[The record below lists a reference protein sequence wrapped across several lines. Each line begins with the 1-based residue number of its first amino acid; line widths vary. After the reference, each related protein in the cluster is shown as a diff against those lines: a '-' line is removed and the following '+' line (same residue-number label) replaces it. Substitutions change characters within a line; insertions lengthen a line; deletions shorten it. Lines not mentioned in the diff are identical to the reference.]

1 MNKFNTKFENKDLN
15 FNIGLMAKQADGS
28 VFVNYGGTD
37 FLVSVVKKELKEDK
51 GFFPL
56 IINYEEKMYSLGK
69 IPANYL
75 RREAKPSDNAT
86 INARVIDRCLRP
98 LFAEGYNHEVQIV
111 ITVLSYD
118 RDFEPEMMA
127 ISAASVASFIA
138 ELPLENVVSGVSVI
152 KKEGKLIVNPTLE
165 ERLSSDFELK
175 AAGTDEALNMIE
187 FKGKE
192 TSEEEVLEALEF
204 AHLKIKNLNKF
215 QNSILDQLDV
225 KKVDFLAPEKY
236 EDDLY
241 KKVKEKYE
249 NDILEVL
256 KSNQVRKE
264 RNEKLN
270 DKKEEIFEDF
280 LNEENEKELGFIF
293 DKIYKDLFIKLIVE
307 NKYRLDGR
315 DTKQVRPLS
324 SHVDVLSKVH
334 GSSLFTRGE
343 TQALAVCT
351 LGVKSDEQVLDALE
365 DNDSQRFILHYNF
378 PPYSV
383 GEVGRMG
390 APGRREIG
398 HGNLAHKAL
407 ENMIPSYDDFP
418 YTIRMVSEILESN
431 GSSSQATIC
440 ASTMALMAAG
450 VPLKKPVAGIA
461 MGLIKQGEDF
471 TILSDIAG
479 LEDHLGDMDFK
490 VAGTYDGITAIQM
503 DIKIKGINS
512 DIFKQC
518 LYQAKEGK
526 NHILDH
532 MMTTI
537 DKPRET
543 VNENAPQVKVVQI
556 KKEQIKDVIGKGGET
571 INKIIEKTDVKIDI
585 DEEGVV
591 SVYAKDK
598 NSIDEAISIIEK
610 LTKTYEKGQKFKAK
624 VIRIEKYGAF
634 VSFDDTEALLHISD
648 MDEKRVEKVEDKVK
662 MDELIEVE
670 IKEVDDKKRIKV
682 KLINKE
688 D

>member
-1 MNKFNTKFENKDLN
+1 MKEFKTSFEGKDIN
-15 FNIGLMAKQADGS
+15 FNIGLMAKQASGS
-28 VFVNYGGTD
+28 VFVKYGGTD

-98 LFAEGYNHEVQIV
+98 LFAEGYNNEVQIV

-118 RDFEPEMMA
+118 KDFEPEMMA
-127 ISAASVASFIA
+127 ISAASVACFIA
-138 ELPLENVVSGVSVI
+138 ELPLENLVSGLSVI
-152 KKEGKLIVNPTLE
+152 KKDGKLKVNPTLE
-165 ERLSSDFELK
+165 ERLNADFELK

-204 AHLKIKNLNKF
+204 AHLKIKDLNKF
-215 QNSILDQLDV
+215 QNEILKELDV
-225 KKVDFLAPEKY
+225 SKVDFIAPKKFE
-236 EDDLY
+236 ESLY
-241 KKVKEKYE
+241 NKVKEKYE
-249 NDILEVL
+249 KSILEVL
-256 KSNQVRKE
+256 KSNKIRKE

-270 DKKEEIFEDF
+270 IIKEEIFEEF
-280 LNEENEKELGFIF
+280 LDEENEKSLGFIF

-307 NKYRLDGR
+307 KKYRLDGR
-315 DTKQVRPLS
+315 NTNQIRPLS
-324 SHVDVLSKVH
+324 SHVDILSKVH
-334 GSSLFTRGE
+334 GSALFTRGE

-365 DNDSQRFILHYNF
+365 DIDSQRFILHYNF

-407 ENMIPSYDDFP
+407 ENMIPTYDDFP

-503 DIKIKGINS
+503 DIKIKGIDY

-543 VNENAPQVKVVQI
+543 VNENAPQVKVIQI

-585 DEEGVV
+585 DEEGIV
-591 SVYAKDK
+591 SVYAKSK

-624 VIRIEKYGAF
+624 VIRVEKYGAF

-648 MDEKRVEKVEDKVK
+648 MDEKRVEKVEDKVNLG
-662 MDELIEVE
+662 DIIDIE
-670 IKEVDDKKRIKV
+670 IKDVDEKKRIKV

>member
-1 MNKFNTKFENKDLN
+1 MKEFKTSFEGKDIN
-15 FNIGLMAKQADGS
+15 FNIGLMAKQASGS
-28 VFVNYGGTD
+28 VFVKYGGTD

-98 LFAEGYNHEVQIV
+98 LFAEGYNNEVQIV

-118 RDFEPEMMA
+118 KDFEPEMMA
-127 ISAASVASFIA
+127 ISAASVACFIA
-138 ELPLENVVSGVSVI
+138 ELPLENLVSGLSVI
-152 KKEGKLIVNPTLE
+152 KKDGKLKVNPTLE
-165 ERLSSDFELK
+165 ERLNADFELK

-204 AHLKIKNLNKF
+204 AHLKIKDLNKF
-215 QNSILDQLDV
+215 QNEILKELDV
-225 KKVDFLAPEKY
+225 SKVDFIAPKKFE
-236 EDDLY
+236 ESLY
-241 KKVKEKYE
+241 NKVKEKYE
-249 NDILEVL
+249 KSILEVL
-256 KSNQVRKE
+256 KSNKIRKE

-270 DKKEEIFEDF
+270 IKKEEIFEE
-280 LNEENEKELGFIF
+280 LGNEENEKELSIIF

-315 DTKQVRPLS
+315 DTKEVRPLS
-324 SHVDVLSKVH
+324 SHVDILSKVH
-334 GSSLFTRGE
+334 GSALFTRGE

-365 DNDSQRFILHYNF
+365 DIDSQRFILHYNF

-407 ENMIPSYDDFP
+407 ENMIPTYDDFP

-503 DIKIKGINS
+503 DIKIKGIDY

-543 VNENAPQVKVVQI
+543 VNENAPQVKVIQI

-585 DEEGVV
+585 DEEGIV
-591 SVYAKDK
+591 SVYAKNK

-624 VIRIEKYGAF
+624 VIRVEKYGAF

-648 MDEKRVEKVEDKVK
+648 MDEKRVEKVEDKVNLG
-662 MDELIEVE
+662 DIIDIE
-670 IKEVDDKKRIKV
+670 IKDVDEKKRIKV

>member
-1 MNKFNTKFENKDLN
+1 MREFKTIFEGKDVN
-15 FNIGLMAKQADGS
+15 FNIGLMAKQASGS
-28 VFVNYGGTD
+28 VFVKYGGTD
-37 FLVSVVKKELKEDK
+37 FLVSVVKKELKEEK

-98 LFAEGYNHEVQIV
+98 LFAEGYNNEVQIV

-118 RDFEPEMMA
+118 KDFEPEMMA
-127 ISAASVASFIA
+127 ISAASIACFIA
-138 ELPLENVVSGVSVI
+138 ELPLENLVSGLSVI
-152 KKEGKLIVNPTLE
+152 KNDGKLKVNPTLE
-165 ERLSSDFELK
+165 ERLNADFELK
-175 AAGTDEALNMIE
+175 AAGTDDALNMIE

-204 AHLKIKNLNKF
+204 AHLKIKDLNKF
-215 QNSILDQLDV
+215 QNEILKELDV
-225 KKVDFLAPEKY
+225 SKVDFIAPKKFEESLYNQVFQKY
-236 EDDLY
+236 E
-241 KKVKEKYE
+241 KS
-249 NDILEVL
+249 ILEVL
-256 KSNQVRKE
+256 KNNKIRKD

-270 DKKEEIFEDF
+270 IIKEEIFAEF
-280 LNEENEKELGFIF
+280 LDEENEKELGFIF

-315 DTKQVRPLS
+315 NTNQIRPLS
-324 SHVDVLSKVH
+324 SHVDILSKVH

-365 DNDSQRFILHYNF
+365 DIDSQRFILHYNF

-503 DIKIKGINS
+503 DIKIKGINY

-532 MMTTI
+532 MMSTI
-537 DKPRET
+537 DKPRKT
-543 VNENAPQVKVVQI
+543 VNENAPQVKVIKI

-585 DEEGVV
+585 DEDGVV
-591 SVYAKDK
+591 SVYAKNKD
-598 NSIDEAISIIEK
+598 SIDEAVAIIEK
-610 LTKTYEKGQKFKAK
+610 LTKTYEKGQKFSAK

-648 MDEKRVEKVEDKVK
+648 MDEKRVEKVEDKVNLG
-662 MDELIEVE
+662 DIIDIE
-670 IKEVDDKKRIKV
+670 IKDVDDKKRIKV

>member
-1 MNKFNTKFENKDLN
+1 MKEFKTSFEGKDIN
-15 FNIGLMAKQADGS
+15 FNIGLMAKQASGS
-28 VFVNYGGTD
+28 VFVKYGGTD

-98 LFAEGYNHEVQIV
+98 LFAEGYNNEVQIV

-118 RDFEPEMMA
+118 KDFEPEMMA
-127 ISAASVASFIA
+127 ISAASVACFIA
-138 ELPLENVVSGVSVI
+138 ELPLENLVSGLSVI
-152 KKEGKLIVNPTLE
+152 KKDGKLKVNPTLE
-165 ERLSSDFELK
+165 ERLNADFELK

-204 AHLKIKNLNKF
+204 AHLKIKDLNKF
-215 QNSILDQLDV
+215 QNEILKELDV
-225 KKVDFLAPEKY
+225 SKVDFIAPKKFE
-236 EDDLY
+236 ESLY
-241 KKVKEKYE
+241 NKVKEKYE
-249 NDILEVL
+249 KSILEVL
-256 KSNQVRKE
+256 KSNKIRKE

-270 DKKEEIFEDF
+270 IIKEEIFEEF
-280 LNEENEKELGFIF
+280 LDEENEKSLGFIF

-307 NKYRLDGR
+307 KKYRLDGR
-315 DTKQVRPLS
+315 NTNQIRPLS
-324 SHVDVLSKVH
+324 SHVDILSKVH
-334 GSSLFTRGE
+334 GSALFTRGE

-365 DNDSQRFILHYNF
+365 DIDSQRFILHYNF

-407 ENMIPSYDDFP
+407 ENMIPTYDDFP

-503 DIKIKGINS
+503 DIKIKGIDY

-543 VNENAPQVKVVQI
+543 VNENAPQVKVIQI

-585 DEEGVV
+585 DEEGIV
-591 SVYAKDK
+591 SVYAKNK

-624 VIRIEKYGAF
+624 VIRVEKYGAF

-648 MDEKRVEKVEDKVK
+648 MDEKRVEKVEDKVNLG
-662 MDELIEVE
+662 DIIDIE
-670 IKEVDDKKRIKV
+670 IKDVDEKKRIKV

>member
-1 MNKFNTKFENKDLN
+1 MNKFNTKFENKNIN
-15 FNIGLMAKQADGS
+15 FNIGLMAKQANGS

-75 RREAKPSDNAT
+75 RREAKPADNAT

-98 LFAEGYNHEVQIV
+98 LFAEGFNHEVQIV

-127 ISAASVASFIA
+127 ISAASVACFIA

-152 KKEGKLIVNPTLE
+152 KNNDKLIVNPTLE
-165 ERLSSDFELK
+165 ERLNADFELK

-204 AHLKIKNLNKF
+204 AHLKIKDLNKF
-215 QNSILDQLDV
+215 QNDILSQLEVEKV
-225 KKVDFLAPEKY
+225 KFISSKKY
-236 EDDLY
+236 SDELFNQ
-241 KKVKEKYE
+241 VKEKFE
-249 NDILEVL
+249 EDILEVL
-256 KSNQVRKE
+256 KSNKIRKE

-270 DKKEEIFEDF
+270 IKKEEILEEFLDED
-280 LNEENEKELGFIF
+280 NEKELYIIF
-293 DKIYKDLFIKLIVE
+293 DEIYKDLFIKLIVE

-315 DTKQVRPLS
+315 DTTEVRPLS
-324 SHVDVLSKVH
+324 SQVDILSKVH

-365 DNDSQRFILHYNF
+365 DIDSQRFILHYNF

-407 ENMIPSYDDFP
+407 ENMIPSYDEFP

-440 ASTMALMAAG
+440 ASTMALMSAG

-461 MGLIKQGEDF
+461 MGLIKQDDKF

-503 DIKIKGINS
+503 DIKIKGIDS
-512 DIFKQC
+512 DIFRQC

-543 VNENAPQVKVVQI
+543 VNENAPQVKVIQI

-591 SVYAKDK
+591 SVYANNKP
-598 NSIDEAISIIEK
+598 SIDEAISIIEK

-624 VIRIEKYGAF
+624 VTRIEKYGAF

-662 MDELIEVE
+662 MDEIIDVE
-670 IKEVDDKKRIKV
+670 IKDVDDKKRIKV

>member
-1 MNKFNTKFENKDLN
+1 MREFKTIFEGKDVN
-15 FNIGLMAKQADGS
+15 FNIGLMAKQASGS
-28 VFVNYGGTD
+28 VFVKYGGTD
-37 FLVSVVKKELKEDK
+37 FLVSVVKKELKEEK

-98 LFAEGYNHEVQIV
+98 LFAEGYNNEVQIV

-118 RDFEPEMMA
+118 KDFEPEMMA
-127 ISAASVASFIA
+127 ISAASIACFIA
-138 ELPLENVVSGVSVI
+138 ELPLENLVSGLSVI
-152 KKEGKLIVNPTLE
+152 KNDGKLKVNPTLE
-165 ERLSSDFELK
+165 ERLNADFELK
-175 AAGTDEALNMIE
+175 AAGTDDALNMIE

-204 AHLKIKNLNKF
+204 AHLKIKDLNKF
-215 QNSILDQLDV
+215 QNEILKELDV
-225 KKVDFLAPEKY
+225 SKVDFIAPKKFEESLYNQVFQKY
-236 EDDLY
+236 E
-241 KKVKEKYE
+241 KS
-249 NDILEVL
+249 ILEVL
-256 KSNQVRKE
+256 KNNKIRKD

-270 DKKEEIFEDF
+270 IIKEEIFAEF
-280 LNEENEKELGFIF
+280 LDEENEKELGFIF

-315 DTKQVRPLS
+315 NTNQIRPLS
-324 SHVDVLSKVH
+324 SHVDILSKVH

-365 DNDSQRFILHYNF
+365 DIDSQRFILHYNF

-503 DIKIKGINS
+503 DIKIKGINY

-532 MMTTI
+532 MMSTI
-537 DKPRET
+537 DKPRKT
-543 VNENAPQVKVVQI
+543 VNENAPQVKVIKI

-585 DEEGVV
+585 DEDGVV
-591 SVYAKDK
+591 SVYAKNKD
-598 NSIDEAISIIEK
+598 SIDEAVAIIEK
-610 LTKTYEKGQKFKAK
+610 LTKTYEKGQKFSAK
-624 VIRIEKYGAF
+624 VIRVEKYGAF

-648 MDEKRVEKVEDKVK
+648 MDEKRVEKVEDKVNLG
-662 MDELIEVE
+662 DIIDIE
-670 IKEVDDKKRIKV
+670 IKDVDDKKRIKV

>member
-1 MNKFNTKFENKDLN
+1 MREFKTIFEGKDVN
-15 FNIGLMAKQADGS
+15 FNIGLMAKQASGS
-28 VFVNYGGTD
+28 VFVKYGGTD
-37 FLVSVVKKELKEDK
+37 FLVSVVKKELKEEK

-98 LFAEGYNHEVQIV
+98 LFAEGYNNEVQIV

-118 RDFEPEMMA
+118 KDFEPEMMA
-127 ISAASVASFIA
+127 ISAASIACFIA
-138 ELPLENVVSGVSVI
+138 ELPLENLVSGLSVI
-152 KKEGKLIVNPTLE
+152 KNDGKLKVNPTLE
-165 ERLSSDFELK
+165 ERLNADFELK
-175 AAGTDEALNMIE
+175 AAGTDDALNMIE

-204 AHLKIKNLNKF
+204 AHLKIKDLNKF
-215 QNSILDQLDV
+215 QNEILKELDV
-225 KKVDFLAPEKY
+225 SKVDFIAPKKFEESLYNQVFQKY
-236 EDDLY
+236 E
-241 KKVKEKYE
+241 KS
-249 NDILEVL
+249 ILEVL
-256 KSNQVRKE
+256 KNNKIRKD

-270 DKKEEIFEDF
+270 IIKEEIFAEF
-280 LNEENEKELGFIF
+280 LDEENEKELGFIF

-315 DTKQVRPLS
+315 NTNQIRPLS
-324 SHVDVLSKVH
+324 SHVDILSKVH

-365 DNDSQRFILHYNF
+365 DIDSQRFILHYNF

-503 DIKIKGINS
+503 DIKIKGINY

-532 MMTTI
+532 MMSTI
-537 DKPRET
+537 DKPRKT
-543 VNENAPQVKVVQI
+543 VNENAPQVKVIKI

-585 DEEGVV
+585 DEDGVV
-591 SVYAKDK
+591 SVYAKNKD
-598 NSIDEAISIIEK
+598 SIDEAVAIIEK
-610 LTKTYEKGQKFKAK
+610 LTKTYEKGQKFSAK
-624 VIRIEKYGAF
+624 VIRVEKYGAF

-648 MDEKRVEKVEDKVK
+648 MDEKRVEKVEDKVNLG
-662 MDELIEVE
+662 DIIDVE
-670 IKEVDDKKRIKV
+670 IKDVDDKKRIKV